1 MSQNITKL
9 PSILVSN
16 LAPLHPPDSA
26 ALETKS
32 LTELYETG
40 FITGQLIIDDL
51 LFPGVYLL
59 VGDSKIGKSFLAAQL
74 AFSVAIGMPLWKKT
88 VAKST
93 VLYLA
98 LEDQYARIQQRMYQ
112 MFGTEE
118 SADLHFAVRAK
129 TIGDGLEKQLET
141 FMSEHENTRLIIIDT
156 LQKIR
161 GSSDSYSYAKDYEV
175 ISKLKTFSEKHALC
189 LLLVHHTRKQ
199 NSSDP
204 FGKINGTT
212 GLMGAADGVWLL
224 TKDCR
229 TSNLATL
236 EISGRDQ
243 ADTKILL
250 ERDPKTLRW
259 NLVSFEADLWK
270 TPSDPV
276 LALLAEKL
284 NKCGGKWSG
293 TATELAAFLGTDLK
307 PNALSMKLNI
317 NASMLLHEYKIA
329 VRISRNHSG
338 RWIELQR
345 VGDDL

>member
-1 MSQNITKL
+1 MNQNITKL
-9 PSILVSN
+9 SSISTSKLTQ
-16 LAPLHPPDSA
+16 LHLPDAA

-32 LTELYETG
+32 LSELYENAFLSG
-40 FITGQLIIDDL
+40 RSIIEDL

-59 VGDSKIGKSFLAAQL
+59 VGDAKIGKSFLASQL
-74 AFSVAIGMPLWKKT
+74 AFCVANGVPFWDKA

-98 LEDQYARIQQRMYQ
+98 LEDQYSRIQQRMYQ

-118 SADLHFAVRAK
+118 SVDLHFAVHAK
-129 TIGDGLEKQLET
+129 LLAYGLEKQLEA
-141 FMSEHENTRLIIIDT
+141 FVSQHEHTRLIIIDT

-161 GSSDSYSYAKDYEV
+161 GGSDSYSYAKDYEV
-175 ISKLKTFSEKHALC
+175 ISRLKAFAEKYALC

-204 FGKINGTT
+204 FRKINGTT
-212 GLMGAADGVWLL
+212 GLLGAADGVWLL

-243 ADTKILL
+243 PDTKILL
-250 ERDPKTLRW
+250 ERDPETLCW
-259 NLVSFEADLWK
+259 NLVGFETELWK
-270 TPSDPV
+270 MPPDPL
-276 LALLAEKL
+276 LALLSEKL
-284 NKCGGKWSG
+284 NETGRSWSG
-293 TATELAAFLGTDLK
+293 TATELATFLGTDLK
-307 PNALSMKLNI
+307 PNTLSMKLNV
-317 NASMLLHEYKIA
+317 NASTLLHDFKIS

-345 VGDDL
+345 VGDDP

>member
-9 PSILVSN
+9 SSMTTSN
-16 LAPLHPPDSA
+16 LAPLHSPDIA

-32 LTELYETG
+32 LSELYENAYLSG
-40 FITGQLIIDDL
+40 RSIIEDL

-59 VGDSKIGKSFLAAQL
+59 VGDSKIGKSFLASQL
-74 AFSVAIGMPLWKKT
+74 AFSIASGTPFWDKA

-98 LEDQYARIQQRMYQ
+98 LEDQYSRIQQRMYQ

-118 SADLHFAVRAK
+118 SADLHFAVQANL
-129 TIGDGLEKQLET
+129 IGDGLEKQLEA
-141 FMSEHENTRLIIIDT
+141 FMSAHDNTRLIIVDT

-161 GSSDSYSYAKDYEV
+161 GSADAYSYAKDYEV
-175 ISKLKTFSEKHALC
+175 ISRMKSFAEKYALC

-212 GLMGAADGVWLL
+212 GLLGAADGVWLL

-243 ADTKILL
+243 PDTKILL
-250 ERDPKTLRW
+250 ERDPETLRW
-259 NLVSFEADLWK
+259 NLVTMETDLWK
-270 TPSDPV
+270 TPPDPV
-276 LALLAEKL
+276 LVLLSEKL
-284 NKCGGKWSG
+284 NETDGSWSG

-307 PNALSMKLNI
+307 PNTLSMKLNV
-317 NASMLLHEYKIA
+317 NASILLHEFRIA
-329 VRISRNHSG
+329 VRINRNHDG

-345 VGDDL
+345 VGDDP

>member
-9 PSILVSN
+9 SSMSTSN
-16 LAPLHPPDSA
+16 LAPLHSPDIA

-32 LTELYETG
+32 LSELYENAFLSG
-40 FITGQLIIDDL
+40 RSIIEDL

-59 VGDSKIGKSFLAAQL
+59 VGDSKVGKSFLASQL
-74 AFSVAIGMPLWKKT
+74 AFSVASGMPFWERA
-88 VAKST
+88 VQKST
-93 VLYLA
+93 ALYLA
-98 LEDQYARIQQRMYQ
+98 LEDQYSRIQQRMYQ

-118 SADLHFAVRAK
+118 SADLYFAVHANLL
-129 TIGDGLEKQLET
+129 GDGLEKQLEA
-141 FMSEHENTRLIIIDT
+141 FVSAHENTRLIIVDT

-161 GSSDSYSYAKDYEV
+161 GCTDAYSYAKDYEV
-175 ISKLKTFSEKHALC
+175 ISQLKAFAEKYALC

-212 GLMGAADGVWLL
+212 GLLGAADGVWLL

-243 ADTKILL
+243 PDTKILL
-250 ERDPKTLRW
+250 ERDPETLCW
-259 NLVSFEADLWK
+259 NLVGFETELWK
-270 TPSDPV
+270 TPPDPLLV
-276 LALLAEKL
+276 LLTEKL
-284 NKCGGKWSG
+284 NEIGGSWSG

-307 PNALSMKLNI
+307 PNTLSMKLNV
-317 NASMLLHEYKIA
+317 NASILLHEFKIG

-345 VGDDL
+345 VGDGP

>member
-9 PSILVSN
+9 SSISASN
-16 LAPLHPPDSA
+16 LAPLHTPDTA
-26 ALETKS
+26 TLETKS

-40 FITGQLIIDDL
+40 FVFGQPIIDDL

-59 VGDSKIGKSFLAAQL
+59 VGDSKIGKSFLASQL
-74 AFSVAIGMPLWKKT
+74 AFSVAIGMPVLEKA
-88 VAKST
+88 VAKSA

-112 MFGTEE
+112 MFGMEE
-118 SADLHFAVRAK
+118 SADLYFAVQAK
-129 TIGDGLEKQLET
+129 LLGDGLEKQLEA
-141 FMSEHENTRLIIIDT
+141 FVSEYENTRLIIIDT

-161 GSSDSYSYAKDYEV
+161 GNDSYSYAKDYEV
-175 ISKLKTFSEKHALC
+175 ISKLKAFAEKYTLC

-224 TKDCR
+224 TKDRR

-243 ADTKILL
+243 PDTKILL
-250 ERDPKTLRW
+250 ERDPETLRW
-259 NLVSFEADLWK
+259 NLVTIETDLWK
-270 TPSDPV
+270 LPPDPLLV
-276 LALLAEKL
+276 LLSEKL
-284 NKCGGKWSG
+284 NETGESWNG
-293 TATELAAFLGTDLK
+293 TATELASFLGTDLK
-307 PNALSMKLNI
+307 PNTLSMKLNI
-317 NASMLLHEYKIA
+317 NASILLHKYKIS
-329 VRISRNHSG
+329 VHISRNHSG

-345 VGDDL
+345 VGDDP

>member
-9 PSILVSN
+9 QSILTSN
-16 LAPLHPPDSA
+16 LTQFHLPDSA
-26 ALETKS
+26 VLETKS

-40 FITGQLIIDDL
+40 FVSVQTIIDDL

-59 VGDSKIGKSFLAAQL
+59 AGDSKIGKSFLVSQL
-74 AFSVAIGMPLWKKT
+74 AFCVATGTPIWDRP
-88 VAKST
+88 VRKST

-118 SADLHFAVRAK
+118 NAELHFAVQANLL
-129 TIGDGLEKQLET
+129 GNGLEKQLET
-141 FMSEHENTRLIIIDT
+141 FVLSHEHTRLIVIDT

-161 GSSDSYSYAKDYEV
+161 GSADAYSYAKDYDV
-175 ISKLKTFSEKHALC
+175 ISRLKSFAEKYALC

-212 GLMGAADGVWLL
+212 GLLGAADGVWLL

-229 TSNLATL
+229 TSNLVTL

-284 NKCGGKWSG
+284 NKCGGKWNG

-307 PNALSMKLNI
+307 PNTLSMKLNV
-317 NASMLLHEYKIA
+317 NASILLHEFKIG
-329 VRISRNHSG
+329 VHISRNHDG
-338 RWIELQR
+338 RRIELQR
-345 VGDDL
+345 VSDDP

>member
-9 PSILVSN
+9 SSISASN
-16 LAPLHPPDSA
+16 LAPLHLPDSA
-26 ALETKS
+26 TLETKS
-32 LTELYETG
+32 LSELYENAFLSG
-40 FITGQLIIDDL
+40 RSIIDDL

-59 VGDSKIGKSFLAAQL
+59 VGDSKIGKSFLVSQL
-74 AFSVAIGMPLWKKT
+74 AFHVAAGTPVWEKA
-88 VAKST
+88 VAKSA

-118 SADLHFAVRAK
+118 GADLHFAVQANLL
-129 TIGDGLEKQLET
+129 GNGLEKQLEA
-141 FMSEHENTRLIIIDT
+141 FVSDHKNTRLIIIDT

-161 GSSDSYSYAKDYEV
+161 SGSDAYSYAKDYEV
-175 ISKLKTFSEKHALC
+175 ISELKSFAEKYALC
-189 LLLVHHTRKQ
+189 LLLIHHTRKQ

-229 TSNLATL
+229 TSNFATL

-243 ADTKILL
+243 PDTKILL
-250 ERDPKTLRW
+250 ERDPETLRW
-259 NLVSFEADLWK
+259 NLVSMETDLWK
-270 TPSDPV
+270 TPSDSL
-276 LALLAEKL
+276 LALLSEKL
-284 NKCGGKWSG
+284 NETGESWNG
-293 TATELAAFLGTDLK
+293 TATELASFLGTDLK
-307 PNALSMKLNI
+307 PNTLSMKLNI
-317 NASMLLHEYKIA
+317 NASILLHEYKIA

-345 VGDDL
+345 VGDDP

>member
-9 PSILVSN
+9 QSILTSN
-16 LAPLHPPDSA
+16 LTQFHLPDSA

-40 FITGQLIIDDL
+40 FITGQPIIDVL

-74 AFSVAIGMPLWKKT
+74 AFSVAIGMPLWEKT
-88 VAKST
+88 VAKSA

-118 SADLHFAVRAK
+118 SADLHFAVQAK
-129 TIGDGLEKQLET
+129 LLGDGLEKQLEA
-141 FMSEHENTRLIIIDT
+141 FVSEHKNTRLIIIDT

-161 GSSDSYSYAKDYEV
+161 GGSDSYSYAKDYDV
-175 ISKLKTFSEKHALC
+175 ISKLKAFAEKYALC
-189 LLLVHHTRKQ
+189 MLLVHHTRKQ

-212 GLMGAADGVWLL
+212 GLMGAADGIWLL
-224 TKDCR
+224 AKDCR

-243 ADTKILL
+243 PDTKVLL
-250 ERDPKTLRW
+250 ERDPETLCW
-259 NLVSFEADLWK
+259 NLVSFETDLWK
-270 TPSDPV
+270 TPPDPV

-284 NKCGGKWSG
+284 NECDGNWHG

-307 PNALSMKLNI
+307 PNVLSMKLNV
-317 NASMLLHEYKIA
+317 NASILLHEFKIM
-329 VRISRNHSG
+329 VRSCRNHNG
-338 RWIELQR
+338 RRIELQR
-345 VGDDL
+345 VGDDP

>member
-9 PSILVSN
+9 SSVSASN
-16 LAPLHPPDSA
+16 LASLHPLDSA

-40 FITGQLIIDDL
+40 FVSGQPIIDDL

-59 VGDSKIGKSFLAAQL
+59 AGDSKIGKSFLVSQL
-74 AFSVAIGMPLWKKT
+74 AFCVATGTPFWERP
-88 VAKST
+88 VQKSD

-98 LEDQYARIQQRMYQ
+98 LEDQFSRIQRRMHQ
-112 MFGTEE
+112 MFGTTETE
-118 SADLHFAVRAK
+118 NLHFAIDAK
-129 TIGDGLEKQLET
+129 TLGSGLENQLEA
-141 FMSEHENTRLIIIDT
+141 FVSVHQNTRLIIIDT

-161 GSSDSYSYAKDYEV
+161 GSADTYSYAKDYEV
-175 ISKLKTFSEKHALC
+175 ISKLKSFAERFALC
-189 LLLVHHTRKQ
+189 VLLVHHTRKQ

-212 GLMGAADGVWLL
+212 GLMGAADGIWLL

-229 TSNLATL
+229 TNNLATL

-243 ADTKILL
+243 PDTKVLL
-250 ERDPKTLRW
+250 ERDPESLRW
-259 NLVSFEADLWK
+259 NLVSFETELWK
-270 TPSDPV
+270 TPPDPV

-284 NKCGGKWSG
+284 NECDGNWHG
-293 TATELAAFLGTDLK
+293 TATELAAFLGTDLM
-307 PNALSMKLNI
+307 PNVLSMKLNV
-317 NASMLLHEYKIA
+317 NASVLLHEFKIA
-329 VRISRNHSG
+329 VHISRNHDG
-338 RWIELQR
+338 RRIELQR

>member
-1 MSQNITKL
+1 MNQNITKL
-9 PSILVSN
+9 SSISTAN
-16 LAPLHPPDSA
+16 LAPLHPPDA
-26 ALETKS
+26 AVLETKS
-32 LTELYETG
+32 LSELYENA
-40 FITGQLIIDDL
+40 FLSVRSIIEDL

-59 VGDSKIGKSFLAAQL
+59 VGDAKIGKSFLASQL
-74 AFSVAIGMPLWKKT
+74 AFSVASGVPFWEKD

-98 LEDQYARIQQRMYQ
+98 LEDQYSRIQQRMYQ

-118 SADLHFAVRAK
+118 STDLHFAVQANLL
-129 TIGDGLEKQLET
+129 GDGLENQLEA
-141 FMSEHENTRLIIIDT
+141 FVSAHENTRLIIVDT

-161 GSSDSYSYAKDYEV
+161 SSTDAYSYAKDYEV
-175 ISKLKTFSEKHALC
+175 ISKLKTFAEKYALC

-212 GLMGAADGVWLL
+212 GLLGAADGVWLL

-243 ADTKILL
+243 PDTKILL
-250 ERDPKTLRW
+250 EREPETLRW
-259 NLVSFEADLWK
+259 NFVTMETDLWK
-270 TPSDPV
+270 TPPDPI
-276 LALLAEKL
+276 LSLLSEKL
-284 NKCGGKWSG
+284 NEIDGVWSG
-293 TATELAAFLGTDLK
+293 TATELAAFLDTDLK
-307 PNALSMKLNI
+307 PNTLSMKLNV
-317 NASMLLHEYKIA
+317 NASVLLHEFKIG

-345 VGDDL
+345 IGDDL